1 MIMKTVLIIGGG
13 HAAAAAVV
21 ALRASKWDGK
31 IVMISDEND
40 LPYQRPPLSKGY
52 LLGSINEQELPIKSR
67 FLYDKLDCEL
77 KLGITVTHIDRNS
90 KKLTTKN
97 GEHVNYDHLIIAT
110 GTSARKLSVPG
121 ADLECVHYLR
131 ILADAKRI
139 KQYIAPK
146 IKLLIVGAGYIGLEI
161 AASATKIGASV
172 VVLETQERVL
182 SRVTNPEMSDFYQ
195 TLHASNGVDIKLNTG
210 LNELRRT
217 STGYQAFLNNGEI
230 LYFDL
235 AVVGIGVQPNQAL
248 AEEAGL
254 ECNNGI
260 VVDSTTRTKD
270 PSIYAIGDVSNH
282 PNAFYTTRLRLE
294 SVPNATEQAK
304 IAAKNICGIY
314 SDYNAL
320 PWFWSEQYDV
330 KLQTAGLSQGYDMSV
345 LRGDMSTH
353 SFALFYLKAGKLI
366 AMDAINSPRD
376 FIKAKQLILAGF
388 NITPERIEDINSDWF
403 S

>member
-1 MIMKTVLIIGGG
+1 MKTVLIIGGG

-31 IVMISDEND
+31 IVMISDESN

-52 LLGSINEQELPIKSR
+52 LLGSINEQQLPIKSR
-67 FLYDKLDCEL
+67 VLYDKLNCEL
-77 KLGITVTHIDRNS
+77 KLGMSVTHIDRNC
-90 KKLTTKN
+90 KRLTTEN
-97 GEHVNYDHLIIAT
+97 GEYINYDHLIMAT

-131 ILADAKRI
+131 TLADAKRI

-146 IKLLIVGAGYIGLEI
+146 TKLLIVGAGYIGLEI

-182 SRVTNPEMSDFYQ
+182 SRVTNPDMSDFYQ

-260 VVDSTTRTKD
+260 VVDSTTRTQD

-282 PNAFYTTRLRLE
+282 PNAFYATRLRLE

-304 IAAKNICGIY
+304 TAAKNICGIHNE
-314 SDYNAL
+314 YNAF
-320 PWFWSEQYDV
+320 PWFWSDQYDV
-330 KLQTAGLSQGYDMSV
+330 KLQTAGLSLGYDTAV
-345 LRGDMSTH
+345 LRGDMNTR
-353 SFALFYLKAGKLI
+353 SFALFYLKADKLI
-366 AMDAINSPRD
+366 ALDAINSPRD
-376 FIKAKQLILAGF
+376 FIKAKQLIPIGLS
-388 NITPERIEDINSDWF
+388 ITPERIEDTDTDWF
-403 S
+403 F

>member
-1 MIMKTVLIIGGG
+1 MKTVLIIGGG

-21 ALRASKWDGK
+21 ALRASKWNGK

-52 LLGSINEQELPIKSR
+52 LLGSINEQQLLIKSR

-77 KLGITVTHIDRNS
+77 KLGISVAHIDRNS
-90 KKLTTKN
+90 KRLTTKN

-131 ILADAKRI
+131 TLADAKRI
-139 KQYIAPK
+139 KQYIAPRT
-146 IKLLIVGAGYIGLEI
+146 KLLIVGAGYIGLEI
-161 AASATKIGASV
+161 AASATKIGANV

-182 SRVTNPEMSDFYQ
+182 SRVTNPDMSEFYQ
-195 TLHASNGVDIKLNTG
+195 TLHAANGVDIKLNTG
-210 LNELRRT
+210 LNELKQT
-217 STGYQAFLNNGEI
+217 STGFQAQLNNGEI
-230 LYFDL
+230 LEFDL

-260 VVDSTTRTKD
+260 VVDSTTRTQD

-282 PNAFYTTRLRLE
+282 PNAFYATRLRLE

-304 IAAKNICGIY
+304 TAAKNICGIH
-314 SDYNAL
+314 SEYNAF
-320 PWFWSEQYDV
+320 PWFWSDQYDV
-330 KLQTAGLSQGYDMSV
+330 KLQTAGLSKGYDMSV

-353 SFALFYLKAGKLI
+353 SFALFYLQAGKLI
-366 AMDAINSPRD
+366 ALDAINSPQD
-376 FIKAKQLILAGF
+376 FIKAKQLIPDGF
-388 NITPERIEDINSDWF
+388 HITPEQIENINSDWF

>member
-1 MIMKTVLIIGGG
+1 
-13 HAAAAAVV
+13 
-21 ALRASKWDGK
+21 
-31 IVMISDEND
+31 
-40 LPYQRPPLSKGY
+40 
-52 LLGSINEQELPIKSR
+52 
-67 FLYDKLDCEL
+67 
-77 KLGITVTHIDRNS
+77 
-90 KKLTTKN
+90 
-97 GEHVNYDHLIIAT
+97 
-110 GTSARKLSVPG
+110 
-121 ADLECVHYLR
+121 
-131 ILADAKRI
+131 
-139 KQYIAPK
+139 
-146 IKLLIVGAGYIGLEI
+146 
-161 AASATKIGASV
+161 V

-230 LYFDL
+230 LHFDL

>member
-1 MIMKTVLIIGGG
+1 MKTVLIIGGG

-21 ALRASKWDGK
+21 ALRNSKWDGK
-31 IVMISDEND
+31 IVMISDESD

-52 LLGSINEQELPIKSR
+52 LLGSINEQQLPIKNR
-67 FLYDKLDCEL
+67 ALYHKLNCEL
-77 KLGITVTHIDRNS
+77 KLGMSVIHIDRNC
-90 KKLTTKN
+90 KRLTTKN
-97 GEHVNYDHLIIAT
+97 GEYINYDHLIIAT

-131 ILADAKRI
+131 TLADAKRI

-146 IKLLIVGAGYIGLEI
+146 TKLLIVGAGYIGLEI
-161 AASATKIGASV
+161 AASATKIDANV

-182 SRVTNPEMSDFYQ
+182 SRVTNPYMSEFYQ
-195 TLHASNGVDIKLNTG
+195 TLHAANGVDIKLNTE

-217 STGYQAFLNNGEI
+217 TTGFQAQLNNGE
-230 LYFDL
+230 LLHFDL

-282 PNAFYTTRLRLE
+282 PNEFYATRLRLE

-304 IAAKNICGIY
+304 TAAKNICGIHNE
-314 SDYNAL
+314 YNAF
-320 PWFWSEQYDV
+320 PWFWSDQYDV
-330 KLQTAGLSQGYDMSV
+330 KLQTAGLSQGYDTAV
-345 LRGDMSTH
+345 LRGDMNTR

-366 AMDAINSPRD
+366 ALDAINSPRD
-376 FIKAKQLILAGF
+376 FIKAKQLIPIGLS
-388 NITPERIEDINSDWF
+388 ITPERIEDTDTDWF
-403 S
+403 F

>member
-1 MIMKTVLIIGGG
+1 MKTVLIIGGG

-21 ALRASKWDGK
+21 ALRASKWNGK

-52 LLGSINEQELPIKSR
+52 LLGSINEQQLPIKSR

-77 KLGITVTHIDRNS
+77 KLGISVAHIDRNS
-90 KKLTTKN
+90 KRLTTKN

-131 ILADAKRI
+131 TLADAKRI
-139 KQYIAPK
+139 KQYIAPRT
-146 IKLLIVGAGYIGLEI
+146 KLLIVGAGYIGLEI
-161 AASATKIGASV
+161 AASATKIGANV

-182 SRVTNPEMSDFYQ
+182 SRVTNPDMSEFYQ
-195 TLHASNGVDIKLNTG
+195 TLHAANGVDIKLNTG
-210 LNELRRT
+210 LNELKQT
-217 STGYQAFLNNGEI
+217 STGFQAQLNNGEI
-230 LYFDL
+230 LEFDL

-282 PNAFYTTRLRLE
+282 PNAFYATRLRLE

-304 IAAKNICGIY
+304 TAAKNICGIHNE
-314 SDYNAL
+314 YNAF
-320 PWFWSEQYDV
+320 PWFWSDQYDV
-330 KLQTAGLSQGYDMSV
+330 KLQTAGLSKGYDMSV

-353 SFALFYLKAGKLI
+353 SFALFYLQAGKLI
-366 AMDAINSPRD
+366 ALDAINSPQD
-376 FIKAKQLILAGF
+376 FIKAKQLIPDGF
-388 NITPERIEDINSDWF
+388 HITPEQIENINSDWF

>member
-1 MIMKTVLIIGGG
+1 MKTVLIIGGG

-21 ALRASKWDGK
+21 ALRASKWNGK

-52 LLGSINEQELPIKSR
+52 LLGSINEQQLLIKSR

-77 KLGITVTHIDRNS
+77 KLGISVAHIDRNS
-90 KKLTTKN
+90 KRLTTKN

-131 ILADAKRI
+131 TLADAKRI
-139 KQYIAPK
+139 KQYIAPRT
-146 IKLLIVGAGYIGLEI
+146 KLLIVGAGYIGLEI
-161 AASATKIGASV
+161 AASATKIGANV

-182 SRVTNPEMSDFYQ
+182 SRVTNPDMSEFYQ
-195 TLHASNGVDIKLNTG
+195 TLHAANGVDIKLNTG
-210 LNELRRT
+210 LNELKQT
-217 STGYQAFLNNGEI
+217 STGFQAQLNNGEI
-230 LYFDL
+230 LEFDL

-282 PNAFYTTRLRLE
+282 PNAFYATRLRLE

-304 IAAKNICGIY
+304 TAAKNICGIH
-314 SDYNAL
+314 SEYNAF
-320 PWFWSEQYDV
+320 PWFWSDQYDV
-330 KLQTAGLSQGYDMSV
+330 KLQTAGLSKGYDMSV

-353 SFALFYLKAGKLI
+353 SFALFYLQAGKLI
-366 AMDAINSPRD
+366 ALDAINSPQD
-376 FIKAKQLILAGF
+376 FIKAKQLIPDGF
-388 NITPERIEDINSDWF
+388 HITPEQIENINSDWF

>member
-1 MIMKTVLIIGGG
+1 MKTVLIIGGG

-21 ALRASKWDGK
+21 ALRASKWNGK

-52 LLGSINEQELPIKSR
+52 LLGSINEQQLLIKSR

-77 KLGITVTHIDRNS
+77 KLGISVAHIDRNS
-90 KKLTTKN
+90 KRLTTKN

-131 ILADAKRI
+131 TLADAKRI
-139 KQYIAPK
+139 KQYIAPRT
-146 IKLLIVGAGYIGLEI
+146 KLLIVGAGYIGLEI
-161 AASATKIGASV
+161 AASATKIGANV

-210 LNELRRT
+210 LNELKQT
-217 STGYQAFLNNGEI
+217 STGFQAQLNNGEI
-230 LYFDL
+230 LEFDL

-282 PNAFYTTRLRLE
+282 PNAFYATRLRLE

-304 IAAKNICGIY
+304 TAAKNICGIH
-314 SDYNAL
+314 SEYNAF
-320 PWFWSEQYDV
+320 PWFWSDQYDV
-330 KLQTAGLSQGYDMSV
+330 KLQTAGLSKGYDMSV

-353 SFALFYLKAGKLI
+353 SFALFYLQAGKLI
-366 AMDAINSPRD
+366 ALDAINSPQD
-376 FIKAKQLILAGF
+376 FIKAKQLIPDGF
-388 NITPERIEDINSDWF
+388 HITPEQIENINSDWF

>member
-1 MIMKTVLIIGGG
+1 MKTVLIIGGG

-21 ALRASKWDGK
+21 ALRNSKWDGK
-31 IVMISDEND
+31 IVMISDESD

-52 LLGSINEQELPIKSR
+52 LLGSINEQQLPIKNR
-67 FLYDKLDCEL
+67 ALYHKLNCEL
-77 KLGITVTHIDRNS
+77 KLGMSVIHIDRNC
-90 KKLTTKN
+90 KRLTTKN
-97 GEHVNYDHLIIAT
+97 GEYINYDHLIIAT

-131 ILADAKRI
+131 TLADAKRI

-146 IKLLIVGAGYIGLEI
+146 TKLLIVGAGYIGLEI
-161 AASATKIGASV
+161 AASATKIDANV

-182 SRVTNPEMSDFYQ
+182 SRVTNPYMSEFYQ
-195 TLHASNGVDIKLNTG
+195 TLHASNGVDIKLNTE

-217 STGYQAFLNNGEI
+217 TTGFQAQLNNGE
-230 LYFDL
+230 LLHFDL

-282 PNAFYTTRLRLE
+282 PNEFYATRLRLE

-304 IAAKNICGIY
+304 TAAKNICGIHNE
-314 SDYNAL
+314 YNAF
-320 PWFWSEQYDV
+320 PWFWSDQYDV
-330 KLQTAGLSQGYDMSV
+330 KLQTAGLSQGYDTAV
-345 LRGDMSTH
+345 LRGDMNTR

-366 AMDAINSPRD
+366 ALDAINSPRD
-376 FIKAKQLILAGF
+376 FIKAKQLIPIGLS
-388 NITPERIEDINSDWF
+388 ITPERIEDTDTDWF
-403 S
+403 F

>member
-1 MIMKTVLIIGGG
+1 MKTVLIIGGG

-21 ALRASKWDGK
+21 ALRNSKWDGK
-31 IVMISDEND
+31 IVMISDESD

-52 LLGSINEQELPIKSR
+52 LLGSINEQQLPIKNR
-67 FLYDKLDCEL
+67 ALYHKLNCEL
-77 KLGITVTHIDRNS
+77 KLGMSVIHIDRNC
-90 KKLTTKN
+90 KRLTTKN
-97 GEHVNYDHLIIAT
+97 GEYINYDHLIIAT

-131 ILADAKRI
+131 TLADAKRI

-146 IKLLIVGAGYIGLEI
+146 TKLLIVGAGYIGLEI
-161 AASATKIGASV
+161 AASATKIDANV

-182 SRVTNPEMSDFYQ
+182 SRVTNPYMSEFYQ
-195 TLHASNGVDIKLNTG
+195 TLHAANGVDIKLNTE

-217 STGYQAFLNNGEI
+217 TTGFQAQLNNGE
-230 LYFDL
+230 LLHFDL

-260 VVDSTTRTKD
+260 VVDSTTRTKA

-282 PNAFYTTRLRLE
+282 PNEFYATRLRLE

-304 IAAKNICGIY
+304 TAAKSICGIH
-314 SDYNAL
+314 SEYNAL
-320 PWFWSEQYDV
+320 PWFWSDQYDV
-330 KLQTAGLSQGYDMSV
+330 KLQTAGLSQGYDTAV
-345 LRGDMSTH
+345 LRGDMNTR

-366 AMDAINSPRD
+366 ALDAINSPRD
-376 FIKAKQLILAGF
+376 FIKAKQLIPIGLS
-388 NITPERIEDINSDWF
+388 ITPERIEDTDTDWF
-403 S
+403 F